1 MIFNV
6 LNQHII
12 SSWCICICF
21 YKQMC
26 FCPSTQLYLSGFFV
40 IGSKYA
46 YNNLLPNCGFA
57 IYIQMK
63 CTVYPVCFGLLSAT
77 CEAISAE
84 HGLNCNILSRE
95 NSKTCTLKITTFW
108 STHSPSRCKYF
119 FGQMRNPIIL
129 LSMVFS

>member
-1 MIFNV
+1 MYMHLFLKANVFLSFNSV
-6 LNQHII
+6 ILKWI
-12 SSWCICICF
+12 
-21 YKQMC
+21 
-26 FCPSTQLYLSGFFV
+26 FV

-46 YNNLLPNCGFA
+46 YNNLLPNYGSA

-95 NSKTCTLKITTFW
+95 NSKTCTLKITTF
-108 STHSPSRCKYF
+108 
-119 FGQMRNPIIL
+119 
-129 LSMVFS
+129 